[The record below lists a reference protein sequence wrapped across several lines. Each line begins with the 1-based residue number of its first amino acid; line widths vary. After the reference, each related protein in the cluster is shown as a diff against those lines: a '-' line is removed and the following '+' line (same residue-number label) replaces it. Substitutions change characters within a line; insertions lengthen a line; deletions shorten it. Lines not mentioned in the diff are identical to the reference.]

1 MIPEERA
8 LVQRLEKEP
17 FALVGVNTD
26 DNPDKLKENLAKQKV
41 TWRSAWEG
49 PVPAGTGRISR
60 AWGINVFP
68 SLFVIDARGVIRARD
83 PSNLDRAIDP
93 LVAEA
98 KAGAANR

>member
-1 MIPEERA
+1 M
-8 LVQRLEKEP
+8 QRLEQEP

-26 DNPDKLKENLAKQKV
+26 DDLDKLKEQLAKQKV

-49 PVPAGTGRISR
+49 PVPSGAGKISR

-68 SLFVIDARGVIRARD
+68 SLFVIDAHGVIRARD
-83 PSNLDRAIDP
+83 PSSLDRAIDP